1 MIILG
6 YERRYYIWKRIGN
19 SLKLILFLSFYL
31 VVIFFDC
38 FWIIGKCL
46 GVRESICE
54 KLNED
59 EWGCIVYGI
68 YLFFNLGM
76 VLVE

>member
-1 MIILG
+1 M
-6 YERRYYIWKRIGN
+6 
-19 SLKLILFLSFYL
+19 